1 MKHKNHR
8 TGSAWEDAYLVG
20 IHRYSYRTGEPAKII
35 GVVMYTP
42 SRTGNPDSANYV
54 ERPCYH
60 SVFLDGVENYVA
72 VSDLLHFAIISE
84 TDVEKNNI
92 PPISQ

>member
-1 MKHKNHR
+1 MKRKHSG
-8 TGSAWEDAYLVG
+8 TGSKWEDAYLVG
-20 IHRYSYRTGEPAKII
+20 IHRYSYRAGEPAKII

-42 SRTGNPDSANYV
+42 GSTGDDDDYV

-60 SVFLDGVENYVA
+60 SVFFDGVENYVA
-72 VSDLLHFAIISE
+72 VSDLMNFAIISE

>member
-1 MKHKNHR
+1 MRHR
-8 TGSAWEDAYLVG
+8 NPATGSKWEDAYLVG
-20 IHRYSYRTGEPAKII
+20 IHRHSYRAGEPAIII
-35 GVVMYTP
+35 GVVMYAP
-42 SRTGNPDSANYV
+42 GSAGDDDNYV

-60 SVFLDGVENYVA
+60 SIFPDGMENYVA
-72 VSDLLHFAIISE
+72 VGDFRHFSIISE